1 MYQPK
6 SGFFKMYKDEVGL
19 NPNVG
24 TWSWLLHRITGVI
37 LVLYLFMHFFALSS
51 SLGGAATFNAWL
63 SNLQTPLTHV
73 LEIGLAAVVA
83 FHLLN
88 GLRITIADFFYLT
101 KPHKALFWIAMVI
114 FAILMIITLVVFL
127 QRAFSPHH

>member
-6 SGFFKMYKDEVGL
+6 VGFFEMYKDEVGL

-24 TWSWLLHRITGVI
+24 TWAWLLHRITGVI
-37 LVLYLFMHFFALSS
+37 LVLYLFMHFLALSS

-63 SNLQTPLTHV
+63 ANLQTPLTHV
-73 LEIGLAAVVA
+73 LEIGLVAVVA

-88 GLRITIADFFYLT
+88 GLRITIADFFFLT

-114 FAILMIITLVVFL
+114 FAILMVITLVVFL
-127 QRAFSPHH
+127 GRAFSH

>member
-6 SGFFKMYKDEVGL
+6 SGFFKKYQEEASL

-37 LVLYLFMHFFALSS
+37 LVIYLFMHIFALSS
-51 SLGGAATFNAWL
+51 STGGETTFNSWL
-63 SNLQTPLTHV
+63 SKLQTPLTHV

-88 GLRITIADFFYLT
+88 GLRITIADFFFLT
-101 KPHKALFWIAMVI
+101 KPHKSIFWIAMII
-114 FAILMIITLVVFL
+114 FLIFMIITLVVFL
-127 QRAFSPHH
+127 GRVFSH

>member
-6 SGFFKMYKDEVGL
+6 LSFFKTYTSEVGL

-24 TWSWLLHRITGVI
+24 NWSWLLHRITGLI
-37 LVLYLFMHFFALSS
+37 LVLYIFMHFFALSS
-51 SLGGAATFNAWL
+51 SLGGASTFDSWL
-63 SNLQTPLTHV
+63 AFLQTTLTHI
-73 LEIGLAAVVA
+73 LEIGLVAVVA

-88 GLRITIADFFYLT
+88 GLRITVADFFYLT

-114 FAILMIITLVVFL
+114 FAILMVITLVVFL
-127 QRAFSPHH
+127 GRAFSH

>member
-6 SGFFKMYKDEVGL
+6 SGFFKKYKDEVSL

-37 LVLYLFMHFFALSS
+37 LVIYLFMHIFALSS
-51 SLGGAATFNAWL
+51 STGGETTFNSWL
-63 SNLQTPLTHV
+63 SKLQTPLTHV

-88 GLRITIADFFYLT
+88 GLRITIADFFFLT
-101 KPHKALFWIAMVI
+101 KPHKSIFWIAMVI
-114 FAILMIITLVVFL
+114 FLIFMVITLVVFL
-127 QRAFSPHH
+127 GRAFSH

>member
-6 SGFFKMYKDEVGL
+6 SGFFKKYQEEASL

-37 LVLYLFMHFFALSS
+37 LVIYLFMHIFALSS
-51 SLGGAATFNAWL
+51 STGGETTFNSWL
-63 SNLQTPLTHV
+63 SKLQTPLTHV

-88 GLRITIADFFYLT
+88 GLRITIADFFFLT
-101 KPHKALFWIAMVI
+101 KPHKSIFWIAMII
-114 FAILMIITLVVFL
+114 FLVFMIITLVVFL
-127 QRAFSPHH
+127 GRAFSH

>member
-6 SGFFKMYKDEVGL
+6 SGFFGKYKDEVSL

-37 LVLYLFMHFFALSS
+37 LVIYLFMHFFALSS
-51 SLGGAATFNAWL
+51 SIGGETTFNSWL

-88 GLRITIADFFYLT
+88 GLRITFADFFFLT
-101 KPHKALFWIAMVI
+101 KPHKTIFWIAMVI
-114 FAILMIITLVVFL
+114 FVVFMIITLVVFL
-127 QRAFSPHH
+127 GRAFSH

>member
-6 SGFFKMYKDEVGL
+6 LGFFKMYTSEVGL

-24 TWSWLLHRITGVI
+24 SWSWLLHRITGLI
-37 LVLYLFMHFFALSS
+37 LVLYILMHFFALSS
-51 SLGGAATFNAWL
+51 SVGGPSTFNAWL
-63 SNLQTPLTHV
+63 ANLQTTLTHI

-88 GLRITIADFFYLT
+88 GLRITVADFFFLT

-114 FAILMIITLVVFL
+114 FAILMVITLVVFL
-127 QRAFSPHH
+127 GRAFSPHH

>member
-1 MYQPK
+1 MYQSK
-6 SGFFKMYKDEVGL
+6 SGFFKKYQEEVSL

-37 LVLYLFMHFFALSS
+37 LVIYLFMHVFALSS
-51 SLGGAATFNAWL
+51 STAGEATFNSWL
-63 SNLQTPLTHV
+63 SKLQTPLTHV

-88 GLRITIADFFYLT
+88 GLRITIADFFFLT
-101 KPHKALFWIAMVI
+101 KPHKSIFWIAMII
-114 FAILMIITLVVFL
+114 FLIFMIITLVVFL
-127 QRAFSPHH
+127 GRAVSH

>member
-6 SGFFKMYKDEVGL
+6 RGFFKKYKDEVGL

-37 LVLYLFMHFFALSS
+37 LVIYLFMHFFALSS
-51 SLGGAATFNAWL
+51 STAGETTFNSWL
-63 SNLQTPLTHV
+63 SKLQTPLTHV

-88 GLRITIADFFYLT
+88 GLRITIADFFFLT
-101 KPHKALFWIAMVI
+101 KPHKSIFWIAMVI
-114 FAILMIITLVVFL
+114 FAIFMIITLVVFL
-127 QRAFSPHH
+127 GRAFSH

>member
-6 SGFFKMYKDEVGL
+6 SGFFKKYIDEVGL
-19 NPNVG
+19 NANVG

-37 LVLYLFMHFFALSS
+37 LVLYLFMHLLVLSS
-51 SLGGAATFNAWL
+51 SVGGGQTFNQWL
-63 SNLQTPLTHV
+63 KTVQNPVFHF

-88 GLRITIADFFYLT
+88 GLRITITDFFFVT
-101 KPHKALFWIAMVI
+101 KAHKAIFWVAMVI
-114 FAILMIITLVVFL
+114 FVILMIITLIFFVPRV
-127 QRAFSPHH
+127 FSPH

>member
-6 SGFFKMYKDEVGL
+6 SGFFKKYQEEVSL

-37 LVLYLFMHFFALSS
+37 LVIYLFMHIFALSS
-51 SLGGAATFNAWL
+51 STGGETTFNSWL
-63 SNLQTPLTHV
+63 SKLQTPLTHV

-88 GLRITIADFFYLT
+88 GLRITIADFFFLT
-101 KPHKALFWIAMVI
+101 KPHKSIFWIAMVI
-114 FAILMIITLVVFL
+114 FVIFMVITLVVFL
-127 QRAFSPHH
+127 GRAFSH

>member
-6 SGFFKMYKDEVGL
+6 SGFFKTYKDEVGL

-51 SLGGAATFNAWL
+51 SSGGEATFNVWL
-63 SNLQTPLTHV
+63 SSLQTPLTHI
-73 LEIGLAAVVA
+73 LEIGLVAVVA

-88 GLRITIADFFYLT
+88 GLRITIADFFFLT
-101 KPHKALFWIAMVI
+101 KPHKVIFWIAMVI
-114 FAILMIITLVVFL
+114 FVIFMIITLVVFL
-127 QRAFSPHH
+127 GRAFSH

>member
-6 SGFFKMYKDEVGL
+6 SGFFGKYKDEVSL

-24 TWSWLLHRITGVI
+24 SWSWLLHRITGVI
-37 LVLYLFMHFFALSS
+37 LVIYLFMHLFALSS
-51 SLGGAATFNAWL
+51 SLGGAQTFNSWL
-63 SNLQTPLTHV
+63 ANLQTPLTHV

-88 GLRITIADFFYLT
+88 GLRITIADFFFLT
-101 KPHKALFWIAMVI
+101 KPHKTIFWIAMVI
-114 FAILMIITLVVFL
+114 FVIFMIITLVVFL
-127 QRAFSPHH
+127 GRAFSH

>member
-6 SGFFKMYKDEVGL
+6 LSFFKMYKDEVGL

-37 LVLYLFMHFFALSS
+37 LVFYLFMHFLALSS
-51 SLGGAATFNAWL
+51 SIGGEATFNAWL
-63 SNLQTPLTHV
+63 SNLQTPLTHI
-73 LEIGLAAVVA
+73 LEIGLVAVVA

-88 GLRITIADFFYLT
+88 GLRITIADFFFLT
-101 KPHKALFWIAMVI
+101 KPHKTIFWIAMVI
-114 FAILMIITLVVFL
+114 FLIFMVITLVVFL
-127 QRAFSPHH
+127 GRAFSH

>member
-1 MYQPK
+1 MYEPK
-6 SGFFKMYKDEVGL
+6 SGFFKKYKDEVSL

-24 TWSWLLHRITGVI
+24 TWSWILHRITGVI

-51 SLGGAATFNAWL
+51 SVAGERTFNAWL

-73 LEIGLAAVVA
+73 LEIGLVAVVA

-88 GLRITIADFFYLT
+88 GLRITIADFFFLT
-101 KPHKALFWIAMVI
+101 KPHKTIFWIAMVI
-114 FAILMIITLVVFL
+114 FLIFMVITLVVFL
-127 QRAFSPHH
+127 PRAFSPH

>member
-1 MYQPK
+1 MYRPK

-51 SLGGAATFNAWL
+51 SIGGEATFNAWL
-63 SNLQTPLTHV
+63 SNLQTPLTHI
-73 LEIGLAAVVA
+73 LEIGLVAVIA

-88 GLRITIADFFYLT
+88 GLRITIADFFFLT
-101 KPHKALFWIAMVI
+101 KPHKVIFWIAMVI
-114 FAILMIITLVVFL
+114 FLIFMVITLVVFL
-127 QRAFSPHH
+127 GRAFSH

>member
-6 SGFFKMYKDEVGL
+6 LGFFKMYTSEVGL

-24 TWSWLLHRITGVI
+24 SWSWLLHRITGLI
-37 LVLYLFMHFFALSS
+37 LILYILMHFLALSS
-51 SLGGAATFNAWL
+51 SVGGVSTFNSWL
-63 SNLQTPLTHV
+63 ANLQTTLTHI
-73 LEIGLAAVVA
+73 LEIGLVAVVA

-88 GLRITIADFFYLT
+88 GLRITVADFFFLT

-114 FAILMIITLVVFL
+114 FAILMVITLVVFL
-127 QRAFSPHH
+127 GRAFSPHH